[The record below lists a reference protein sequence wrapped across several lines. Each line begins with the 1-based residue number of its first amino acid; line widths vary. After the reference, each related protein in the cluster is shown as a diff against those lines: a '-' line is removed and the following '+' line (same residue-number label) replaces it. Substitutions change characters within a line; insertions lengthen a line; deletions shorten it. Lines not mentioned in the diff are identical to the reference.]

1 MVPSNLVVK
10 LIERLNKLQKYH
22 INKTTNKFYASEI
35 VV

>member
-1 MVPSNLVVK
+1 MVPPNLAVK

-22 INKTTNKFYASEI
+22 ISKTNNKFYASEI